1 MRVLFVNP
9 FAGLGGS
16 ERSLLDIL
24 ASLRAAVP
32 EVEPKLL
39 LLDDGELAERARGI
53 GVDVEVLELPA
64 ALAAMGESSVSPR
77 SLVERAPAIGRA
89 ALGAV
94 SYLARLRHRAR
105 AFAPHVI
112 HTNGMKAHVL
122 MALATPATPRVVNLR
137 DFASARP
144 LTRHL
149 LPLVARRSL
158 VVTNSIAVET
168 DARSLVPNLRTRVVY
183 NGIDLEEF
191 RPAPR
196 DDTHLATLAGMSAP
210 APDTCVTG
218 LVATYAWWKGHATFL
233 RAAARVRDD
242 ATGREHRFYI
252 VGGPI
257 YGRGGSEISRAEL
270 ERQIRELGLDGSVG
284 LVPFQSDAA
293 RVYRGLDVVVHA
305 SDRPE
310 PFGRTIVEGMAS
322 GRPVVVAR
330 AGGAA
335 ELFTEGRSG
344 LGHEPGDARDLAR
357 AVLALSSDPTL
368 RARLGEN
375 ARSEAEARFDR
386 RRLGAEFH
394 AAYGELLGE
403 RVG

>member
-9 FAGLGGS
+9 FGGLGGS

-24 ASLRAAVP
+24 ASLRATVP
-32 EVEPKLL
+32 EIEARLL
-39 LLDDGELAERARGI
+39 LLDDGELAERARALGVS
-53 GVDVEVLELPA
+53 VDVLALPA
-64 ALAAMGESSVSPR
+64 ALSALGESSASVR
-77 SLVERAPAIGRA
+77 SLGQRAPALARA
-89 ALGAV
+89 ALGAAP
-94 SYLARLRHRAR
+94 YLARLRQRAR
-105 AFAPHVI
+105 AFSPHII
-112 HTNGMKAHVL
+112 HTNGMKAHLL
-122 MALATPATPRVVNLR
+122 MALVTPDTPRVVHLR

-158 VVTNSIAVET
+158 VVTNSVAVEA
-168 DARSLVPNLRTRVVY
+168 DARSLVPSLRTRVVY
-183 NGIDLEEF
+183 NGIDLEDF

-196 DDTHLATLAGMSAP
+196 ESTHLATLAGMSAP

-233 RAAARVRDD
+233 RAAARVRENEP
-242 ATGREHRFYI
+242 GREHRFYV

-257 YGRGGSEISRAEL
+257 YGRGGSETSRAEL
-270 ERQIRELGLDGSVG
+270 ERQVQELGLEGSVG
-284 LVPFQSDAA
+284 LVPFQSDAP

-335 ELFTEGRSG
+335 ELFTEGQSG
-344 LGHEPGDARDLAR
+344 LGHEPGYAEDLAR
-357 AVLALSSDPTL
+357 AILTLSRDATL
-368 RARLGEN
+368 RARLGES

-386 RRLGAEFH
+386 QRLGAELR

-403 RVG
+403 VG